1 MNYSDNHFSFD
12 CADAVVIRE
21 RIGNLLLGAVTV
33 GESPQV
39 TLRREGES
47 YYLDFVLAAPIEPV
61 IDTALDG
68 QSGNPVA
75 NAAIHAALDGL
86 EGRLLDRM
94 AICGRGKRIAKSAS
108 DTVMTLDANAFYVFP
123 TMASL
128 SLSLA
133 TPADGTLTNEYRFRF
148 TSGSTATS
156 LSLPSSIKGDMSIEA
171 NHVYEV
177 SIVDDY
183 LTYQVWEV

>member
-21 RIGNLLLGAVTV
+21 RIGNLLHGTVAV
-33 GESPQV
+33 GESPKV
-39 TLRREGES
+39 TLRREEEN

-61 IDTALDG
+61 IDTALDE

-75 NAAIHAALDGL
+75 NAVIHAALDGL
-86 EGRLLDRM
+86 EGTLLDR
-94 AICGRGKRIAKSAS
+94 ITLCGRGKRIAKSAS

-123 TMASL
+123 TMTSL
-128 SLSLA
+128 SVSLA
-133 TPADGTLTNEYRFRF
+133 DPADGTLTNEYRFRF
-148 TSGSTATS
+148 TSGSTPTS

-177 SIVDDY
+177 SIVDNY
-183 LTYQVWEV
+183 LTYQSWEV